1 MSNNW
6 LDVRVI
12 TEEFLVQVCIF
23 IIQLKYLRLRKNM
36 QRGQKKCEI

>member
-12 TEEFLVQVCIF
+12 TEEFSVQVCIF
-23 IIQLKYLRLRKNM
+23 IIQLKYLSLRKKYAT
-36 QRGQKKCEI
+36 GTKKV